1 MADGNPQLTPAAFQT
16 LLALANGKGGRTHGY
31 AIMGF
36 VDEVSG
42 GGAQLG
48 PGTLYRTL
56 ARLVADGLVEETADA
71 SEDEPHD
78 SRRRYYRLTPAGR
91 EVAAREAEF
100 LSRLVAVAGQAGLL
114 KRAESA

>member
-16 LLALANGKGGRTHGY
+16 LLALANGDGGRAHGY

-36 VDEVSG
+36 VDEMSG
-42 GGAQLG
+42 GADRLG

-56 ARLVADGLVEETADA
+56 ARLAADGLVEEAPDA
-71 SEDEPHD
+71 SEDRPHD
-78 SRRRYYRLTPAGR
+78 SRRRYYRLTRAGR
-91 EVAAREAEF
+91 DVAAREAEF

>member
-1 MADGNPQLTPAAFQT
+1 MAGGNPQLTPAAFQT
-16 LLALANGKGGRTHGY
+16 LLALANGRGGRAHGY

-36 VDEVSG
+36 VDTVSG
-42 GGAQLG
+42 GAAQLG

-56 ARLVADGLVEETADA
+56 ARLVADGLVEEAQDE
-71 SEDEPHD
+71 SEDQPHD

>member
-16 LLALANGKGGRTHGY
+16 LLALANGRGGRAHGY

-36 VDEVSG
+36 VDQVSG
-42 GGAQLG
+42 GTAQLG

-56 ARLVADGLVEETADA
+56 ARLVADGLVEEAPDA
-71 SEDEPHD
+71 SEDQPHD
-78 SRRRYYRLTPAGR
+78 SRRRYYRLTSTGR
-91 EVAAREAEF
+91 DVATREAEF

>member
-16 LLALANGKGGRTHGY
+16 LLALARGRAHGY

-42 GGAQLG
+42 GTAQLG

-56 ARLVADGLVEETADA
+56 ARLVADGLAEEAPDA
-71 SEDEPHD
+71 GEDQPHD
-78 SRRRYYRLTPAGR
+78 SRRRYYRLTRAGR
-91 EVAAREAEF
+91 AVAAREAEF